1 MPVNHNRLAVS
12 SQYSAANYLPAMLKT
27 FKSGWVIEYYVE
39 NPQTQQLQR
48 KRIKLQRLLERYPKQ
63 ADAKRH
69 INNIIVALNMKL
81 STGWNP
87 FFQGEDSRM
96 YTPLL
101 EVSQK
106 YLAEIEKT
114 LRIAT
119 YRTYKTFITVF
130 CGWVE
135 KQQKGMYASMVSHA
149 MVVRFMDYVFYERRG
164 VSGDEMTAAS
174 YNAYIKQGSAFFN
187 WMIDKCYCKENHF
200 QKIKAK
206 KVESKKRILIPEDK
220 RAEIEEYLKVKNPR
234 YLLML
239 KLIYAG
245 LIRPKE
251 LRYLKVENLS
261 FAEMQ
266 IRVPKD
272 AAKNGHERVVPL
284 SKEVLMD
291 FLDLGVQ
298 NGKMTDYIFGEHFQT
313 CSTRM
318 NDSTMSKHWV
328 KLRKA
333 LNLPEEMQMYSFR
346 DTGVT
351 EMLKNGVDALSVKQ
365 LADHSSLSVTSIY
378 TKHVDPNLR
387 DIVISKTPKF
397 SKAKDKNTD

>member
-1 MPVNHNRLAVS
+1 
-12 SQYSAANYLPAMLKT
+12 MLKT

-96 YTPLL
+96 YTPIQDVANMYMN
-101 EVSQK
+101 EV
-106 YLAEIEKT
+106 EKT
-114 LRIAT
+114 LRPAT
-119 YRTYKTFITVF
+119 YRTYKTFIKVF
-130 CGWVE
+130 CEWIE
-135 KQQKGMYASMVSHA
+135 KQQKGIYSSMISHT
-149 MVVRFMDYVFYERRG
+149 MVVRFMDYVYYERKG
-164 VSGDEMTAAS
+164 ISGDDMTATS
-174 YNAYIKQGSAFFN
+174 YNGYIKQGSAFFN

-206 KVESKKRILIPEDK
+206 KVEDKKRVLIPEDVREK
-220 RAEIEEYLKVKNPR
+220 ISNYLKVKNPS

-251 LRYLKVENLS
+251 LRMLKVEDLS
-261 FAEMQ
+261 FANKQ
-266 IRVPKD
+266 IRIRKEV
-272 AAKNGHERVVPL
+272 AKNGHERLVPL
-284 SKEVLMD
+284 SQELLLD
-291 FLDLGVQ
+291 FLDIGIQ
-298 NGKMTDYIFGEHFQT
+298 QGNNSDYIFGEHFKT
-313 CSTRM
+313 GPVRM
-318 NDSTMSKHWV
+318 ADATMPKHWV
-328 KLRKA
+328 KLRKT
-333 LNLPEEMQMYSFR
+333 LNLPVEMQQYSFR
-346 DTGVT
+346 DTGMT
-351 EMLKNGVDALSVKQ
+351 EMIKNGIDPLTVKQ
-365 LADHSSLSVTSIY
+365 LADHSSLAMTTIY

-397 SKAKDKNTD
+397 SKAKERD

>member
-1 MPVNHNRLAVS
+1 
-12 SQYSAANYLPAMLKT
+12 
-27 FKSGWVIEYYVE
+27 
-39 NPQTQQLQR
+39 
-48 KRIKLQRLLERYPKQ
+48 
-63 ADAKRH
+63 
-69 INNIIVALNMKL
+69 
-81 STGWNP
+81 
-87 FFQGEDSRM
+87 
-96 YTPLL
+96 
-101 EVSQK
+101 
-106 YLAEIEKT
+106 
-114 LRIAT
+114 
-119 YRTYKTFITVF
+119 
-130 CGWVE
+130 
-135 KQQKGMYASMVSHA
+135 
-149 MVVRFMDYVFYERRG
+149 
-164 VSGDEMTAAS
+164 
-174 YNAYIKQGSAFFN
+174 
-187 WMIDKCYCKENHF
+187 
-200 QKIKAK
+200 
-206 KVESKKRILIPEDK
+206 
-220 RAEIEEYLKVKNPR
+220 
-234 YLLML
+234 ML

-284 SKEVLMD
+284 SQEILLD
-291 FLDLGVQ
+291 FIDLGVQ

-333 LNLPEEMQMYSFR
+333 LNLPDEMQMYSFR

-387 DIVISKTPKF
+387 DIVIAKTQKF
-397 SKAKDKNTD
+397 SKAKDKESD

>member
-12 SQYSAANYLPAMLKT
+12 SQYSATNYLPAMLKT

-96 YTPLL
+96 YTPIQDVADMYMN
-101 EVSQK
+101 EV
-106 YLAEIEKT
+106 EKT
-114 LRIAT
+114 LRPAT
-119 YRTYKTFITVF
+119 YRTYKTFIKVF
-130 CGWVE
+130 CDWIE
-135 KQQKGMYASMVSHA
+135 KQQTGIYSSMISHT
-149 MVVRFMDYVFYERRG
+149 MVVRFMDYVYYERKG
-164 VSGDEMTAAS
+164 ISGDDMTATS
-174 YNAYIKQGSAFFN
+174 YNGYIKQGSAFFN

-206 KVESKKRILIPEDK
+206 KVEDKKRVLIPEDVREK
-220 RAEIEEYLKVKNPR
+220 ISNYLKVKNPS

-251 LRYLKVENLS
+251 LRMLKVEDLS
-261 FAEMQ
+261 FANKQ
-266 IRVPKD
+266 IRIRKEV
-272 AAKNGHERVVPL
+272 AKNGHERLVPL
-284 SKEVLMD
+284 SQELLLD
-291 FLDLGVQ
+291 FLDIGIQ
-298 NGKMTDYIFGEHFQT
+298 QGNNSDYIFGEHFKT
-313 CSTRM
+313 GPVKM
-318 NDSTMSKHWV
+318 ADATMPKHWV
-328 KLRKA
+328 KLRKT
-333 LNLPEEMQMYSFR
+333 LNLPVEMQQYSFR
-346 DTGVT
+346 DTGMT
-351 EMLKNGVDALSVKQ
+351 EMIKNGIDPLTVKQ
-365 LADHSSLSVTSIY
+365 LADHSSLAMTTIY

-397 SKAKDKNTD
+397 SKAKERD

>member
-1 MPVNHNRLAVS
+1 
-12 SQYSAANYLPAMLKT
+12 MLKT

-96 YTPLL
+96 YTPIQDVANMYMN
-101 EVSQK
+101 EV
-106 YLAEIEKT
+106 EKT
-114 LRIAT
+114 LRPAT
-119 YRTYKTFITVF
+119 YRTYKTFIKVF
-130 CGWVE
+130 CDWIE
-135 KQQKGMYASMVSHA
+135 KQQTGIYSSMISHT
-149 MVVRFMDYVFYERRG
+149 MVVRFMDYVYYERKG
-164 VSGDEMTAAS
+164 ISGDDMTATS
-174 YNAYIKQGSAFFN
+174 YNGYIKQGSAFFN

-206 KVESKKRILIPEDK
+206 KVEDKKRVLIPEDVREK
-220 RAEIEEYLKVKNPR
+220 ISNYLKVKNPS

-251 LRYLKVENLS
+251 LRMLKVEDLS
-261 FAEMQ
+261 FANKQ
-266 IRVPKD
+266 IRIRKEV
-272 AAKNGHERVVPL
+272 AKNGHERLVPL
-284 SKEVLMD
+284 SQELLLD
-291 FLDLGVQ
+291 FLDIGIQ
-298 NGKMTDYIFGEHFQT
+298 QGNNSDYIFGEHFKT
-313 CSTRM
+313 GPVRM
-318 NDSTMSKHWV
+318 ADATMPKHWV
-328 KLRKA
+328 KLRKT
-333 LNLPEEMQMYSFR
+333 LNLPVEMQQYSFR
-346 DTGVT
+346 DTGMT
-351 EMLKNGVDALSVKQ
+351 EMIKNGIDPLTVKQ
-365 LADHSSLSVTSIY
+365 LADHSSLAMTTIY

-397 SKAKDKNTD
+397 SKAKERD

>member
-1 MPVNHNRLAVS
+1 
-12 SQYSAANYLPAMLKT
+12 MLKT

-96 YTPLL
+96 YTPIQDVADMYMN
-101 EVSQK
+101 EV
-106 YLAEIEKT
+106 EKT
-114 LRIAT
+114 LRPAT
-119 YRTYKTFITVF
+119 YRTYKTFIKVF
-130 CGWVE
+130 CDWIE
-135 KQQKGMYASMVSHA
+135 KQQTGIYSSMISHT
-149 MVVRFMDYVFYERRG
+149 MVVRFMDYVYYERKG
-164 VSGDEMTAAS
+164 ISGDDMTATS
-174 YNAYIKQGSAFFN
+174 YNGYIKQGSAFFN

-206 KVESKKRILIPEDK
+206 KVEDKKRVLIPEDVREK
-220 RAEIEEYLKVKNPR
+220 ISNYLKVKNPS

-251 LRYLKVENLS
+251 LRMLKVEDLS
-261 FAEMQ
+261 FANKQ
-266 IRVPKD
+266 IRIRKEV
-272 AAKNGHERVVPL
+272 AKNGHERLVPL
-284 SKEVLMD
+284 SQELLLD
-291 FLDLGVQ
+291 FLDIGIQ
-298 NGKMTDYIFGEHFQT
+298 QGNNSDYIFGEHFKT
-313 CSTRM
+313 GPVRM
-318 NDSTMSKHWV
+318 ADATMPKHWV
-328 KLRKA
+328 KLRKT
-333 LNLPEEMQMYSFR
+333 LNLPVEMQQYSFR
-346 DTGVT
+346 DTGMT
-351 EMLKNGVDALSVKQ
+351 EMIKNGIDPLTVKQ
-365 LADHSSLSVTSIY
+365 LADHSSLAMTTIY

-397 SKAKDKNTD
+397 SKAKERD